1 MPKTIVLP
9 ALSAD
14 FEAGTLEE
22 WHVDVGDKISVGDI
36 IADVSTDKALV
47 ELEAIDDGTIGK
59 ILVPAG
65 TENVLVNTPIAILLL
80 DGETI
85 ADIDKTATAAAVEPA
100 SAGKIG
106 PAKSIP
112 NTAVDSTPA
121 TVAQSRPF
129 VSPNARRRAG
139 ELNVD
144 LAGVEGSGPAGRIV
158 GGDIDAAIS
167 SAGGIAN
174 EAAITDAFVSIPNDR
189 VRKIIARRMTE
200 AKQTV
205 PHFYLTIDCQIDALL
220 SLRKKLNA
228 SAELQQQNIKLSVN
242 DFVIR
247 ACALAL
253 RDVPAANSSWTDEA
267 ILQFNDIDISVAV
280 ATPKGL
286 ITPVVRRADTLV
298 LVAISAAVKD
308 LAARARAGKLKPDEF
323 KGGSFT
329 ISNLGMYGIREFS
342 AIINPPQA
350 CILAIG
356 TAAERP
362 IVKAGQVE
370 VATVM
375 TCTLSVDH
383 RVVDGGTA
391 AEFLQAFKE
400 KIESLV
406 NMQATQKQETE

>member
-65 TENVLVNTPIAILLL
+65 TEDVPVNTPIAILLL
-80 DGETI
+80 EGETI
-85 ADIDKTATAAAVEPA
+85 ADIDKTATAAVEPP
-100 SAGKIG
+100 SARKIG

-112 NTAVDSTPA
+112 NAAVDSTPA
-121 TVAQSRPF
+121 TVDQSRPF

-189 VRKIIARRMTE
+189 VRKIIAHRMTE

-350 CILAIG
+350 CILAVG
-356 TAAERP
+356 AAEQRP

>member
-65 TENVLVNTPIAILLL
+65 TEDVPVNTPIAILLL
-80 DGETI
+80 EGETI
-85 ADIDKTATAAAVEPA
+85 ADIDKMATAAVEPP

-112 NTAVDSTPA
+112 NAAVDSTPA
-121 TVAQSRPF
+121 TVDQSRPF

-253 RDVPAANSSWTDEA
+253 RDVPAANSRWTDDA
-267 ILQFNDIDISVAV
+267 ILRFNDIDISVAV
-280 ATPKGL
+280 ATAKGL
-286 ITPVVRRADTLV
+286 ITPVVRRADTLD
-298 LVAISAAVKD
+298 LVAISAVVKD

-350 CILAIG
+350 CILAVG
-356 TAAERP
+356 AAGQRP

-370 VATVM
+370 IATVM

-383 RVVDGGTA
+383 RAVDGGTG

-400 KIESLV
+400 KIEDLV
-406 NMQATQKQETE
+406 NMQITQKQETK

>member
-1 MPKTIVLP
+1 MPKPIVLP

-22 WHVDVGDKISVGDI
+22 WHVDIGDQISVGDV

-65 TENVLVNTPIAILLL
+65 TEDVPVNTPIAILLL
-80 DGETI
+80 EGETI
-85 ADIDKTATAAAVEPA
+85 ADIDKMATAAVEPQ

-112 NTAVDSTPA
+112 NAAVDSTPA
-121 TVAQSRPF
+121 TVDQSRQF

-189 VRKIIARRMTE
+189 MRKIIARRMTE

-253 RDVPAANSSWTDEA
+253 RDVPASNSSWTDEA

-286 ITPVVRRADTLV
+286 ITPVVRRADTLA
-298 LVAISAAVKD
+298 LAAISAVVKD

-350 CILAIG
+350 CILAVG
-356 TAAERP
+356 AAEQRP

-406 NMQATQKQETE
+406 NMQATQKQETK

>member
-65 TENVLVNTPIAILLL
+65 TEDVPVNTPIAILLL
-80 DGETI
+80 EGETI
-85 ADIDKTATAAAVEPA
+85 ADIDNTATAAVEPP

-112 NTAVDSTPA
+112 NAAVDSTPA

-158 GGDIDAAIS
+158 GGDIDAAIA
-167 SAGGIAN
+167 SAGAIAN
-174 EAAITDAFVSIPNDR
+174 ETAITDAFVSIPNDR

-298 LVAISAAVKD
+298 LAAISAAVKD

>member
-36 IADVSTDKALV
+36 IADVSTDKALI

-65 TENVLVNTPIAILLL
+65 TEDVPVNTPIAILLL

-85 ADIDKTATAAAVEPA
+85 ADIDKTATAVAVEPP
-100 SAGKIG
+100 SAGTID

-112 NTAVDSTPA
+112 NAAVNSTPA

-139 ELNVD
+139 DLNVD

-158 GGDIDAAIS
+158 GGDIDAAIA
-167 SAGGIAN
+167 SAGAIAN
-174 EAAITDAFVSIPNDR
+174 ETAITDAFVSIPNDR

-267 ILQFNDIDISVAV
+267 ILQFNDINISVAV

-298 LVAISAAVKD
+298 LAAISAAVKD